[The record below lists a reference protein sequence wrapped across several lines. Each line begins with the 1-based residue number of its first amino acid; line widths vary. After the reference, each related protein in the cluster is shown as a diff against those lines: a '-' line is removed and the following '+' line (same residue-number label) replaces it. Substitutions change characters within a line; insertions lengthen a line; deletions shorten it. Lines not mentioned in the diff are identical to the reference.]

1 VTGCW
6 QNLGQLAAEIANLPS
21 LTKEKFFSIVDM
33 KGIEHVQDSYA
44 KGKGLLMICGHYGP
58 WEFYLQSF
66 ALSGIPIEIVAR
78 RIKNPYV
85 DALVTH
91 YRTIHGTQIILSKNA
106 ARNTLRALKEGKMV
120 GILIDH
126 NVREGGLRIPFLGR
140 MANTTSLPAI
150 LALRLGVPV
159 HFIRG
164 WREGEKIK
172 SEILPAMN
180 FAGVPNN
187 PEGIEKVTQMMCKVF
202 EDWIREKPENWFWI
216 HNRWKN

>member
-1 VTGCW
+1 M
-6 QNLGQLAAEIANLPS
+6 
-21 LTKEKFFSIVDM
+21 DM

-120 GILIDH
+120 GILMDH
-126 NVREGGLRIPFLGR
+126 HVREGGLTIPFLGR
-140 MANTTSLPAI
+140 MANTTSLPAL
-150 LALRLGVPV
+150 LALHLGVPV

-164 WREGEKIK
+164 WHEGEKIK
-172 SEILPAMN
+172 MEILPAMN
-180 FAGVPNN
+180 FAGISNSS
-187 PEGIEKVTQMMCKVF
+187 EGIKKVTQMMNKVF